1 MGRDMVDEPSYKLA
15 YRFRKVLVPITPD
28 ERSQIAIEVAR
39 DFYTRYGSR
48 IVFLYIVEHNDRSK
62 EISQLLSKHAGDMV
76 YELKV
81 ERLKEGETVAS
92 AILEEIKKGM
102 YDLVVVESRGRMGVE
117 ALLYNS
123 VSTAIALSAPTS
135 VLILR

>member
-1 MGRDMVDEPSYKLA
+1 MERDMVDEPSYKLA

-28 ERSQIAIEVAR
+28 ERSQIAIEVAK
-39 DFYTRYGSR
+39 DFYTRYGSH
-48 IVFLYIVEHNDRSK
+48 IVFLYIIDNIDKTK
-62 EISQLLSKHAGDMV
+62 EINQLLSKYANDIV

-92 AILEEIKKGM
+92 AILEEIKRGL
-102 YDLVVVESRGRMGVE
+102 YDLVIVESRGRTGIE

-135 VLILR
+135 VLVLR